1 MYEIIKK
8 SATEIAMVPANLPAP
23 GGASINA
30 MAFFD
35 VPETAVYLA
44 SVRGWYAYFDGKN
57 YSLLCM
63 PTEEDVIAA
72 MTDGRLNAD
81 LRAKG
86 VEEAREWARE
96 QLSDV
101 SDAQLKRVMRQLAE
115 HLEIEL
121 KIAHHD

>member
-1 MYEIIKK
+1 MYTILKK
-8 SATEIAMVPANLPAP
+8 SATEITLVPANLPAP

-44 SVRGWYAYFDGKN
+44 SVRGWYAYSDGKN

-63 PTEEDVIAA
+63 PTDEDVIAA
-72 MTDGRLNAD
+72 MTDGRINSD
-81 LRAKG
+81 LRAKT
-86 VEEAREWARE
+86 VDEAREWARE
-96 QLSDV
+96 KLSDV

-115 HLEIEL
+115 HLELE
-121 KIAHHD
+121 IAQNV